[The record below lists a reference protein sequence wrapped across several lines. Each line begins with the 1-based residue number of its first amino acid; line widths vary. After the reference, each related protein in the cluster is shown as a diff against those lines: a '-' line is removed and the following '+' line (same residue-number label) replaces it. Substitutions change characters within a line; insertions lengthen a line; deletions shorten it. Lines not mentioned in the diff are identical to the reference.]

1 MQSIPGTS
9 NESGNKKYLSET
21 NSGTEVPLPVLKY
34 LEHIHICT
42 LITAVSLDVP
52 IRYHVNNLL
61 GRMVKH
67 AYFMCSIFANVAK
80 YFFFVG
86 NKLYIFFLK
95 MLHVFVK
102 YGGSSNMVDHII
114 NFV

>member
-1 MQSIPGTS
+1 MSLVKKSTFRKQTAVP
-9 NESGNKKYLSET
+9 KYLYR
-21 NSGTEVPLPVLKY
+21 Y

-61 GRMVKH
+61 GRLVQH
-67 AYFMCSIFANVAK
+67 AYFMCSVFATVVK

-86 NKLYIFFLK
+86 NKLDIIFRK
-95 MLHVFVK
+95 KILHVFVK
-102 YGGSSNMVDHII
+102 YGGSSKYGDPLVYMRIL
-114 NFV
+114 

>member
-1 MQSIPGTS
+1 MSLVTKSTFRKQTAVP
-9 NESGNKKYLSET
+9 KYLYR
-21 NSGTEVPLPVLKY
+21 Y

-61 GRMVKH
+61 GRLVQH
-67 AYFMCSIFANVAK
+67 AYFMCSVFATVGK

-86 NKLYIFFLK
+86 NKLDIIFRK
-95 MLHVFVK
+95 K
-102 YGGSSNMVDHII
+102 YYMCLLSMVDPLNMVIL
-114 NFV
+114 